1 MKTLL
6 KGIIVGIG
14 GIAPGLS
21 GSVLLVILGLYQKAL
36 NAISTLFKNFKKN
49 IAFLIP
55 LIIGFGIGVLIFSKV
70 VDFFLNNFEMQTRF
84 TFLGLVL
91 GTIPLFFKEVKRNGF
106 SKKYYIFIDEVQKI
120 DGFQKAVD
128 SLYIKKNVDL
138 YITGSNA
145 NLLSSELA
153 TLLSGRYIE
162 VKMLPLSFKEY
173 KEAYEDLNN
182 EELYQK
188 YISLGS
194 LPYTTSLD
202 TEDDVSMYLSS
213 VYNDIIIKDVM
224 TRKKIQDE
232 TMLRNVANFA
242 MDNIGS
248 LVSANNIANTMIN
261 DGKDINVRTVER
273 YLEGF
278 TESFFLY
285 KASRYDIKGKEYL
298 KTQGK
303 YYVSDL
309 GFRYFMLGRK
319 IGDFGHILEN
329 VVYFEL
335 LRRGYDVYIG
345 KIEEYEVDFVAINNE
360 GRLYVQVTD
369 TLKGIDEND
378 TKILDRELRSLKKI
392 NDNYEKIILTSD
404 KIPVSNEDGIKIKN
418 VLEWL
423 LDK

>member
-1 MKTLL
+1 MIVRNEYLNVLKRFKDKQLIKVITGIRRCGKSTLL
-6 KGIIVGIG
+6 EMFQDYLKENGVEEYQIISINLENLDYNFITDYMTLYKYINDKLKG
-14 GIAPGLS
+14 
-21 GSVLLVILGLYQKAL
+21 
-36 NAISTLFKNFKKN
+36 
-49 IAFLIP
+49 
-55 LIIGFGIGVLIFSKV
+55 
-70 VDFFLNNFEMQTRF
+70 NN
-84 TFLGLVL
+84 
-91 GTIPLFFKEVKRNGF
+91 
-106 SKKYYIFIDEVQKI
+106 KYYIFIDEVQKI
-120 DGFQKAVD
+120 NEFQKAVD

-173 KEAYEDLNN
+173 KEAYKDLSNED
-182 EELYQK
+182 LYQK

-224 TRKKIQDE
+224 ARKKIQDE

-248 LVSANNIANTMIN
+248 LLSTNNIANTMIS
-261 DGKDINVRTVER
+261 DGKDINVRTVEK

-329 VVYFEL
+329 VVYLEL

-345 KIEEYEVDFVAINNE
+345 KIDEYEVDFVAINNE

-369 TLKGIDEND
+369 TLKGLDEND
-378 TKILDRELRSLKKI
+378 TRILDRELRSLKRI
-392 NDNYEKIILTSD
+392 NDNYEKIVLTSD
-404 KIPVSNEDGIKIKN
+404 KIPVSNEEGIKIRN

>member
-1 MKTLL
+1 MISRDEYLNVLKRFKDKALIKVITGIRRCGKSTLL
-6 KGIIVGIG
+6 EMFQDYLKENGVEESQIISINLEDLEYNF
-14 GIAPGLS
+14 ITDYMT
-21 GSVLLVILGLYQKAL
+21 LYKYINDKL
-36 NAISTLFKNFKKN
+36 
-49 IAFLIP
+49 
-55 LIIGFGIGVLIFSKV
+55 
-70 VDFFLNNFEMQTRF
+70 
-84 TFLGLVL
+84 
-91 GTIPLFFKEVKRNGF
+91 KEK
-106 SKKYYIFIDEVQKI
+106 KKYYIFIDEVQKI

-404 KIPVSNEDGIKIKN
+404 KIPVLMKME
-418 VLEWL
+418 
-423 LDK
+423 

>member
-1 MKTLL
+1 MIARDEYLNILKRFKDKELIKVITGIRRCGKSTLL
-6 KGIIVGIG
+6 DIFQEYLKESGVEENQIISINLEDLEYNF
-14 GIAPGLS
+14 ITDYMA
-21 GSVLLVILGLYQKAL
+21 LYKY
-36 NAISTLFKNFKKN
+36 I
-49 IAFLIP
+49 
-55 LIIGFGIGVLIFSKV
+55 
-70 VDFFLNNFEMQTRF
+70 
-84 TFLGLVL
+84 
-91 GTIPLFFKEVKRNGF
+91 NGKLMDK
-106 SKKYYIFIDEVQKI
+106 KKYYIFIDEVQKV
-120 DGFQKAVD
+120 DEFQKAVD

-145 NLLSSELA
+145 NLLSSELS

-173 KEAYEDLNN
+173 KEAYKDLNN
-182 EELYQK
+182 EDLYQK
-188 YISLGS
+188 YISIGS

-248 LVSANNIANTMIN
+248 LVSTNNIANTMRS

-273 YLEGF
+273 YLDGF
-278 TESFFLY
+278 MESFFLY

-335 LRRGYDVYIG
+335 LRRGYEVYVG
-345 KIEEYEVDFVAINNE
+345 KVDEYEVDFVAINKD
-360 GRLYVQVTD
+360 GKIYIQVAE
-369 TLKGIDEND
+369 TLRGIDEND
-378 TKILDRELRSLKKI
+378 KKILDRELRSLKKI

-404 KIPVSNEDGIKIKN
+404 KIPLANEDGIKIRN